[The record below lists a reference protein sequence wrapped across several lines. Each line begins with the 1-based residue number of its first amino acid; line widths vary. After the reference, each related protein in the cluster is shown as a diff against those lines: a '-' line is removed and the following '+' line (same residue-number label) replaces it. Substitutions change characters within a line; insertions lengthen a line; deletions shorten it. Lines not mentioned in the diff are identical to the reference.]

1 MKIDVSDLL
10 LITGII
16 TLLYGC
22 YLVTM
27 PLALIV
33 ASVLMIAYAAILER
47 SQALKASKEQPAG
60 H

>member
-22 YLVTM
+22 YLVTI

-33 ASVLMIAYAAILER
+33 AGVLMIAYAAILER
-47 SQALKASKEQPAG
+47 SQALQAS
-60 H
+60 